1 MVLTKH
7 VKVEYLMVNQ
17 LRALTSGVIY
27 SFLVMMIASV
37 ILAALLRFTNMFT
50 SHYTF
55 ISITIGC
62 IALCIGG
69 IVAGKKGASKGW
81 LLGALMSG
89 CIILIAFVIQLFVTK
104 APIEGMQCS
113 YYALYILFGTFG
125 GIIGV
130 HFANED

>member
-37 ILAALLRFTNMFT
+37 IIAALLRFTNMFT

-69 IVAGKKGASKGW
+69 IVAGSKGASHGW
-81 LLGALMSG
+81 LFGALQSG
-89 CIILIAFVIQLFVTK
+89 RIILIAFVIQLFVTNV
-104 APIEGMQCS
+104 P
-113 YYALYILFGTFG
+113 
-125 GIIGV
+125 
-130 HFANED
+130 N

>member
-1 MVLTKH
+1 
-7 VKVEYLMVNQ
+7 MVNQ

-27 SFLVMMIASV
+27 SLLVMMAGSV
-37 ILAALLRFTNMFT
+37 ILAAFLRLTNMFT
-50 SHYTF
+50 NHYTF

-62 IALCIGG
+62 VALCIGG
-69 IVAGKKGASKGW
+69 MIAGKKGVSKGW

-89 CIILIAFVIQLFVTK
+89 CIILISFVIQLFITK
-104 APIEGMQCS
+104 SSIEWIQFS

>member
-1 MVLTKH
+1 
-7 VKVEYLMVNQ
+7 MVNQ

-27 SFLVMMIASV
+27 SLLVMMAGSV
-37 ILAALLRFTNMFT
+37 ILAAFLRLTNMFT
-50 SHYTF
+50 NHYTF

-62 IALCIGG
+62 VALCIGG
-69 IVAGKKGASKGW
+69 IVAGKKGVSKGW

-89 CIILIAFVIQLFVTK
+89 CIILISFVIQLFITK
-104 APIEGMQCS
+104 SSIEWIQFS